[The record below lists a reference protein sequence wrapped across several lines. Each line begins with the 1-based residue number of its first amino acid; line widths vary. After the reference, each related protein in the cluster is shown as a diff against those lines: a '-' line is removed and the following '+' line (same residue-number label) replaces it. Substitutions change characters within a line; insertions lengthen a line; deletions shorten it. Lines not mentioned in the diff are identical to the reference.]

1 MNEEQRR
8 PNVTLD
14 SMVALV
20 EQAVRTIDR
29 LQKENDALKARLG
42 AYEAEANAAAAQ
54 FNAQSNRLQEV
65 ELRMSA
71 LIQDAEW
78 TRWFQRKYSDSTFYN
93 HIERV
98 FAEEHGLPMPPD
110 RPGMMVA

>member
-42 AYEAEANAAAAQ
+42 ACESEASAAVAQ
-54 FNAQSNRLQEV
+54 FNAQSSRLQEV
-65 ELRMSA
+65 ELRMST

-98 FAEEHGLPMPPD
+98 FAEEHGLPMPPE
-110 RPGMMVA
+110 RAGVMVA